1 MKIEAFN
8 KFENITK
15 IVSQR
20 NKKKRNSYKEI
31 IQFHLKSKFIILFYF
46 ILIRFGIFFKTLPRK
61 YY

>member
-31 IQFHLKSKFIILFYF
+31 IQFHLKSKFINLIYF
-46 ILIRFGIFFKTLPRK
+46 ILF
-61 YY
+61 

>member
-15 IVSQR
+15 IVLQR

-46 ILIRFGIFFKTLPRK
+46 DSFWNFFKTLPRK